1 MSVLTTQDL
10 WSLTRDYISSSD
22 ILAEVSTQLIGLHGL
37 SKENSNELRDQ
48 PRRKLKSGNFTQNL
62 RNPRFIAMAD
72 YKNKID
78 EWQKTVR
85 RKAKEL
91 DEKYA
96 ISNAAGEAVKKGA
109 ETISSG
115 ADKLRAE
122 ADRLAGDGELGNAAR
137 RAASEATRGAEKA
150 GDVIRDAAGDLGKQ
164 ANTVFE
170 DARSYYERAS
180 HFYDASAKVTRA
192 STAATAGILKAKEWV
207 KENPGK
213 AALVS
218 FSLVMGVRMGT
229 ALPGFDAVL
238 LGAHPH
244 WLTHSALPI
253 FGARKLSEKFNDYLK
268 KQEELIANGQLD
280 EAERSRVEFARN
292 ATKYVG
298 APLLGA
304 VSCAAGAVM
313 FAQILQPG
321 SVVGAPV
328 SWLIGGNPFLGTVWL
343 FANGVICFHEGYKF
357 FMIALA
363 DQDEV
368 AKVVRE
374 IKGLLPAA
382 PTTVT

>member
-1 MSVLTTQDL
+1 
-10 WSLTRDYISSSD
+10 
-22 ILAEVSTQLIGLHGL
+22 
-37 SKENSNELRDQ
+37 
-48 PRRKLKSGNFTQNL
+48 
-62 RNPRFIAMAD
+62 MAD
-72 YKNKID
+72 YKDKID

-85 RKAKEL
+85 RKAREL

-96 ISNAAGEAVKKGA
+96 ISDLVDQSSRAAGAAAKRGA
-109 ETISSG
+109 QTIKSG
-115 ADKLRAE
+115 ADKLRVEAE
-122 ADRLAGDGELGNAAR
+122 RLAEDGDVGDTAR
-137 RAASEATRGAEKA
+137 RAAGEAVRGAEEA
-150 GDVIRDAAGDLGKQ
+150 GKIIRDAAEDVGKQ
-164 ANTVFE
+164 AGKTAGEVFDE
-170 DARSYYERAS
+170 AKTYYDRAS
-180 HFYDASAKVTRA
+180 QFYDTSAKVTRA
-192 STAATAGILKAKEWV
+192 STAATAGILKAREWI

-218 FSLVMGVRMGT
+218 FSLVVGVRMGA
-229 ALPGFDAVL
+229 ALPGIDAVL

-253 FGARKLSEKFNDYLK
+253 FGARKLSEKFNDYLR
-268 KQEELIANGQLD
+268 KQEELIAAGQLD
-280 EAERSRVEFARN
+280 EADRKRVEFQRN
-292 ATKYVG
+292 ITKYVG

-304 VSCAAGAVM
+304 VSCAAGAAM

-328 SWLIGGNPFLGTVWL
+328 SWLIGGNPFLGGVWL

-368 AKVVRE
+368 NRVVRE

-382 PTTVT
+382 ATS

>member
-1 MSVLTTQDL
+1 
-10 WSLTRDYISSSD
+10 
-22 ILAEVSTQLIGLHGL
+22 
-37 SKENSNELRDQ
+37 
-48 PRRKLKSGNFTQNL
+48 
-62 RNPRFIAMAD
+62 MAD
-72 YKNKID
+72 YKEKID

-85 RKAKEL
+85 RKAREL

-96 ISNAAGEAVKKGA
+96 ISDLVDQGSRAAGDAAKRGAQTIKSGAGKLRVEAERLAEDGDVSDTARRAAGEAV
-109 ETISSG
+109 
-115 ADKLRAE
+115 
-122 ADRLAGDGELGNAAR
+122 
-137 RAASEATRGAEKA
+137 RGAEEA
-150 GDVIRDAAGDLGKQ
+150 GKMIFETAEDVGKQ
-164 ANTVFE
+164 AGKKAGEVFDE
-170 DARSYYERAS
+170 AKTYYDRATQ
-180 HFYDASAKVTRA
+180 FYDTGAKVTRA
-192 STAATAGILKAKEWV
+192 TTAATAGAVKAREWI

-218 FSLVMGVRMGT
+218 FSLVMGVRLGS
-229 ALPGFDAVL
+229 ALPGLDAVL

-253 FGARKLSEKFNDYLK
+253 FGARKLSEKFNDYLR
-268 KQEELIANGQLD
+268 KQEELIAAGQLD
-280 EAERSRVEFARN
+280 EAERKRVEFQRN
-292 ATKYVG
+292 VTKYVG

-304 VSCAAGAVM
+304 VSCAAGAAM

-363 DQDEV
+363 DQEEV
-368 AKVVRE
+368 NRVVRE

-382 PTTVT
+382 ATN